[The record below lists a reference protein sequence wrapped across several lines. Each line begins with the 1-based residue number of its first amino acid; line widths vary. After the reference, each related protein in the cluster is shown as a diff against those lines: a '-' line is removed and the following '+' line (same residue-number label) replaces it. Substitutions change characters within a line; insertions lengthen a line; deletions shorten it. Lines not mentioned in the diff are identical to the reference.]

1 MMRFIFILFLI
12 VMNGQLQAQFV
23 PGFTAFMETDMVYN
37 PSVCGNKDYL
47 SSVMGYRYQWTG
59 VDGAPQY
66 LIFNTSLPTK
76 NKGVG
81 MGINFLNESIGP
93 NRNNLITG
101 NFSYKLLLSQGVL
114 SMGLSGGIK
123 NTNYRSD
130 LVVVSDPSDPAFST
144 GNVSQFSPY
153 FGFGASYII
162 NNLFFGI
169 AVADIT
175 NQSFTEDLT
184 LSFNYKYQ
192 LNNEL
197 ILTSYVFYKNGLSK
211 ISQMEMGCALD
222 YKKKAGLYLGF
233 RTNQDVLIGL
243 RLGLTKQLF
252 LFYCYDYI
260 TKYYSGFTG
269 GSHEFILRYN
279 LIEEKQ
285 ANNPRDF

>member
-1 MMRFIFILFLI
+1 MIRFLYISMFMFFTVPL
-12 VMNGQLQAQFV
+12 NAQYL
-23 PGFTAFMETDMVYN
+23 PSFTVFMETDMLYN

-59 VDGAPQY
+59 VDGAPKY
-66 LIFNTSLPTK
+66 LIFSTGLPTK
-76 NKGVG
+76 NRSIG
-81 MGINFLNESIGP
+81 MGINFVNESIGP
-93 NRNNLITG
+93 NRNNLIAG
-101 NFSYKLLLSQGVL
+101 NFSYKLLFAQGVL

-123 NTNYRSD
+123 NVNYRSD
-130 LVVVSDPSDPAFST
+130 LVEVSDPSDPVFSG
-144 GNVSQFSPY
+144 GNRSQFSPY
-153 FGFGASYII
+153 FGFGASYML

-169 AVADIT
+169 AIADIA
-175 NQSFTEDLT
+175 NQSFTDDLT
-184 LSFNYKYQ
+184 LSFNYKYE
-192 LNNEL
+192 LNKEL

-222 YKKKAGLYLGF
+222 YRKKVGFYLGF
-233 RTNQDVLIGL
+233 RTNQDILLGL
-243 RLGLTKQLF
+243 RLGLTDQIY

-260 TKYYSGFTG
+260 TKYYSGFIG